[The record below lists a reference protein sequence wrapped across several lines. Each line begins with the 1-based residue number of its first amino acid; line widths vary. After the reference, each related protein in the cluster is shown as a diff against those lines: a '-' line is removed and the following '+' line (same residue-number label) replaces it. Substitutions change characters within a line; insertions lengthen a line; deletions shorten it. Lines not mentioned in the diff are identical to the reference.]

1 MDDFDDLRNLTEDDR
16 SSGRISF
23 DELSDADQFEGM
35 AIDDGSEAAAR
46 ASRGPFLGMSAR
58 ERMVLAIM
66 LFGNV
71 LVLGIGLLMVTGRLG

>member
-23 DELSDADQFEGM
+23 DELSADDEFEGM
-35 AIDDGSEAAAR
+35 AIDDGSDFD
-46 ASRGPFLGMSAR
+46 STSSSGPFLGMSAR
-58 ERMVLAIM
+58 ERMFLSIM

-71 LVLGIGLLMVTGRLG
+71 LVLGIGLLLATGRMG